1 MKKNIWKTN
10 GMQSLIASLICII
23 LGLFIGFLVLLIIN
37 PSGAADSIFSLIKNF
52 MDYSSHRLR
61 MKNLGST
68 LVKTVPLLMCALS
81 ILFSYK
87 VGLFNIGCSGQ
98 YTAGCCAALFAA
110 LRWGWGWV
118 PCLLFA
124 MVAGALIG
132 ALVGFLKAY
141 LNVNE
146 VISGIMLNWIIL
158 YLTNT
163 ILSIVQDP
171 AKPYTLSLRKYAP
184 QALLPTLGMDTIFN
198 NNTVTIA
205 IPIAVVF
212 AVLVMVILNKTKFGY
227 ELKATGFNKNAA
239 KYCGM
244 KENRNIVLSLL
255 ISGAFAGIGAGLL
268 YLMGIEDWEC
278 TRASVPAMGFNGI
291 AATFLGGLNPIG
303 SIFASFFIEH
313 ITLGGA
319 NVDLTKYSSQISD
332 LISSIIIYLCAFV
345 LFFKL
350 KMNDIIV
357 HIEEKKA
364 LKGKKTE
371 GGDK

>member
-124 MVAGALIG
+124 MVAGALVG

-268 YLMGIEDWEC
+268 YLTGIEDWEC

>member
-23 LGLFIGFLVLLIIN
+23 LGLFVGFLVLLIIN
-37 PSGAADSIFSLIKNF
+37 PSGAADSIFALMKNF

-61 MKNLGST
+61 IKNFGST

-110 LRWGWGWV
+110 LKWGWGWL

-124 MVAGALIG
+124 MVAGAFLG
-132 ALVGFLKAY
+132 AIVGLLKAY

-163 ILSIVQDP
+163 ILSVVQDP
-171 AKPYTLSLRKYAP
+171 AKPYTYSLATHAP
-184 QALLPTLGMDTIFN
+184 QAILPTLGMEKLFN
-198 NNTVTIA
+198 NNYVSIA
-205 IPIAVVF
+205 IPIAILF

-268 YLMGIEDWEC
+268 YLTGIEDWEC

-303 SIFASFFIEH
+303 TIFASFFIEH

-319 NVDLTKYSSQISD
+319 NVDLTKYCSQISD

-350 KMNDIIV
+350 KMNDIIL

-364 LKGKKTE
+364 KSEKNSE
-371 GGDK
+371 GGNS

>member
-10 GMQSLIASLICII
+10 GMQSLIASLICIL

-37 PSGAADSIFSLIKNF
+37 PSGAADSIFALMKNF

-61 MKNLGST
+61 MKNFGST

-98 YTAGCCAALFAA
+98 YTAGCCAALYAA
-110 LRWGWGWV
+110 LKWGWGWL

-124 MVAGALIG
+124 MVAGALLG
-132 ALVGFLKAY
+132 AVVGLLKAY

-146 VISGIMLNWIIL
+146 VISGIMLNWIVL

-171 AKPYTLSLRKYAP
+171 AKPYTLSLSTNAP
-184 QALLPTLGMDTIFN
+184 QAMLPTLGMEKIFN
-198 NNTVTIA
+198 NNYVSIA
-205 IPIAVVF
+205 IPISILF
-212 AVLVMVILNKTKFGY
+212 AVLVMVILDKTKFGY

-239 KYCGM
+239 RYCGM

-268 YLMGIEDWEC
+268 YLTGIEDWEC

-303 SIFASFFIEH
+303 SILSSFFIEH

-319 NVDLTKYSSQISD
+319 NVDLTKYCSQISD
-332 LISSIIIYLCAFV
+332 LISSLIIYLCAFV

-350 KMNDIIV
+350 KMNDIIKHV
-357 HIEEKKA
+357 EEKKA
-364 LKGKKTE
+364 LKENTQK
-371 GGDK
+371 GGEN

>member
-10 GMQSLIASLICII
+10 GMQSLIASLVCII
-23 LGLFIGFLVLLIIN
+23 LGLLVGFIVLLIIN
-37 PSGAADSIFSLIKNF
+37 PSGAADSIISLMKNF

-61 MKNLGST
+61 IKNFGST

-110 LRWGWGWV
+110 LKWGWGWL

-124 MVAGALIG
+124 MVAGALLG
-132 ALVGFLKAY
+132 AIVGLLKAY

-171 AKPYTLSLRKYAP
+171 AKPYTYSLSTHAP
-184 QALLPTLGMDTIFN
+184 QAILPTLGMEKLFN
-198 NNTVTIA
+198 NNYVSIA
-205 IPIAVVF
+205 IPIAILF
-212 AVLVMVILNKTKFGY
+212 AVLVKVILDKTKFGY

-268 YLMGIEDWEC
+268 YLTGIEDWEC
-278 TRASVPAMGFNGI
+278 TKASVPAMGFNGI

-303 SIFASFFIEH
+303 TIFASFFIEH

-319 NVDLTKYSSQISD
+319 NVDLTKYCSQISD

-350 KMNDIIV
+350 KMNDIIL

-364 LKGKKTE
+364 LKEKKQE
-371 GGDK
+371 GGNV

>member
-37 PSGAADSIFSLIKNF
+37 PSGAADSIFALIKNF

-61 MKNLGST
+61 MKNFGST

-110 LRWGWGWV
+110 IKWGWGWL

-124 MVAGALIG
+124 MLAGALLG
-132 ALVGFLKAY
+132 AIVGLLKAY

-171 AKPYTLSLRKYAP
+171 AKPYTLALNVNAP
-184 QALLPTLGMDTIFN
+184 QALLPTLGMEKLFN
-198 NNTVTIA
+198 NNYVSIA
-205 IPIAVVF
+205 IPIAILF
-212 AVLVMVILNKTKFGY
+212 AVLVMVILNKTRFGY

-255 ISGAFAGIGAGLL
+255 ISGAFAGIGAALL
-268 YLMGIEDWEC
+268 YLTGIEDWEC

-303 SIFASFFIEH
+303 TIFASFFIEH

-319 NVDLTKYSSQISD
+319 NVDLTKYCSQISD

-350 KMNDIIV
+350 KMNDIIL

-364 LKGKKTE
+364 LKKTTGE
-371 GGDK
+371 GGNN

>member
-110 LRWGWGWV
+110 LRWGWGWI

-124 MVAGALIG
+124 MVAGALVG

-268 YLMGIEDWEC
+268 YLTGIEDWEC

>member
-52 MDYSSHRLR
+52 MDYSSSRLR

-171 AKPYTLSLRKYAP
+171 AKPYTLSLRKNAP
-184 QALLPTLGMDTIFN
+184 QSLLPTLGMDTIFN

-205 IPIAVVF
+205 IPIAVIF
-212 AVLVMVILNKTKFGY
+212 AVLVMVVLNKTKFGY

-268 YLMGIEDWEC
+268 YLTGIEDWEC
-278 TRASVPAMGFNGI
+278 TKASVPAMGFNGI

-350 KMNDIIV
+350 KMNDIIA

-364 LKGKKTE
+364 LKGKKAE